1 MTVIAIF
8 TRAPVPGA
16 AKTRLIPALGP
27 LGAAQFHAALTRH
40 AIAQALTANLGP
52 VELWC
57 APDASHPFFAACARE
72 FGVALCAQPPGDL
85 GAKMLAAFEACPG
98 PLLLMGSDCPSI
110 TPADLAD
117 CARALLEGVD
127 AVFLPA
133 EDGGYGLV
141 GAARPFA
148 RIFEGVEW
156 GGPHVMAQ
164 TRGKLAAL
172 GLTWR
177 EPRVV
182 WDVDHPQDHARV
194 LREGLLA
201 QDLFAGGSLAE
212 PAQERLPKG
221 GAPD

>member
-1 MTVIAIF
+1 MMGPVTIAIF

-16 AKTRLIPALGP
+16 AKTRLIPALGA

-40 AIAQALTANLGP
+40 AIAQALASNLGP

-57 APDASHPFFAACARE
+57 APDALHPFFAECARD
-72 FGVALCAQPPGDL
+72 FDVALCAQPQGDL
-85 GAKMLAAFEACPG
+85 GAKMLGAFEAAKG

-110 TPADLAD
+110 TPADLVA
-117 CARALLEGVD
+117 CACALEDGAD

-141 GAARPFA
+141 GAARPIPQ
-148 RIFEGVEW
+148 IFEGVDW
-156 GGPHVMAQ
+156 GGPNVMAQ
-164 TRGKLAAL
+164 TRHKLTAL

-177 EPRVV
+177 EPRIV
-182 WDVDHPQDHARV
+182 WDVDHPDDYERV

-201 QDLFAGGSLAE
+201 E
-212 PAQERLPKG
+212 PAQVRLPNS
-221 GAPD
+221 GAAD